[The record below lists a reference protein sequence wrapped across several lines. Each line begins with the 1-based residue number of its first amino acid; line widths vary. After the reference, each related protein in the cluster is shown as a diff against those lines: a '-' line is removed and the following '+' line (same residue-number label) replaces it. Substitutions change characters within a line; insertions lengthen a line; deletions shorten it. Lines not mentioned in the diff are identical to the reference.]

1 MSQGTGNP
9 FSCVWME
16 VDWEVH
22 LGSSLVLNLKA
33 VRYRLLGWVAL
44 HSRALP
50 SIHRDHLVL

>member
-16 VDWEVH
+16 VDWESD
-22 LGSSLVLNLKA
+22 LGSSLVLLNLKA

-44 HSRALP
+44 QSKL
-50 SIHRDHLVL
+50 L

>member
-33 VRYRLLGWVAL
+33 VRYRLLGWVTL
-44 HSRALP
+44 QSKL
-50 SIHRDHLVL
+50 L